1 MRIAFF
7 TQYPQPN
14 DIPTAYYNHDVW
26 DSYAPRAFIETSG
39 NTDKYMVV
47 FCYNNSWEY
56 ADGKTFDEI
65 MSTVMVSEGA
75 EMSVPYEPY
84 GYKIPPTVNGTEY
97 TIYLGSCQSTRRI
110 KKRVLTGDESWTKSD
125 IAFYTF
131 IQNAITYGLRLTT
144 LFCSHYQC
152 IDDGRSYNDTPN
164 NTVYSGGSAGSGYSI
179 YFKTDAYSN
188 VDAWKQ
194 WLADQYAAGTP
205 VTVWYVLATP
215 ETGIVNEP
223 LQKIGDYAE

>member
-1 MRIAFF
+1 ML
-7 TQYPQPN
+7 N
-14 DIPTAYYNHDVW
+14 LGSTAL
-26 DSYAPRAFIETSG
+26 
-39 NTDKYMVV
+39 
-47 FCYNNSWEY
+47 
-56 ADGKTFDEI
+56 
-65 MSTVMVSEGA
+65 
-75 EMSVPYEPY
+75 PYEPY
-84 GYKIPPTVNGTEY
+84 NRIATP
-97 TIYLGSCQSTRRI
+97 IYLGSCQSTRRI

-164 NTVYSGGSAGSGYSI
+164 NSVYSGGIAGSGYSI

-205 VTVWYVLATP
+205 VTVWYVMSEP

-223 LQKIGDYAE
+223 LHKIGDYADTITMAQAGVTIPTIAGTNTLLVDTTVQPSSMSITGKIREAADV